1 MKNTVF
7 YLGGFIGVTKMEPNR
22 KKYLVLVSLAL
33 LISVTLPVLN
43 ACEPGYEIK
52 VENSTEQVLTIYYD
66 VGRTG
71 YFVTLGDVESG
82 EYIYTPDFWINDG
95 YCQIDAKNM
104 EGELIFSREFTWWEM
119 RDDYKFVV
127 VITPPRED

>member
-1 MKNTVF
+1 
-7 YLGGFIGVTKMEPNR
+7 MEPNR

-82 EYIYTPDFWINDG
+82 EHIYTPDFWINDG

-119 RDDYKFVV
+119 RDDYKFIV
-127 VITPPRED
+127 VITPSEED